1 MQNLIIAI
9 DGYSSTGKSTLAK
22 LIAGRLGYIHIDS
35 GAMYRAITLYAIR
48 NRMIDGETVDEKAL
62 IDGLKSVDIHFEINP
77 ENGQNEIFL
86 NGQNIENE
94 IREMAVSS
102 KVSLIAKIPEVRNQ
116 AVAQQRKLGR
126 NKKIVMDGRDIGTTV
141 FPNADLKLF
150 LNTSAEIRA
159 KRRYLELL
167 KTEHPATYEE
177 VLKNITERDRMDSNR
192 EVSPLRKAEDAI
204 EVDNGNLSPAETL
217 EKILEIIREKFADDT
232 GTQ

>member
-1 MQNLIIAI
+1 MRDLIIAI

-35 GAMYRAITLYAIR
+35 GAMYRAITLFAIQ
-48 NRMIDGETVDEKAL
+48 NRMIEGETVDEKTL

-86 NGQNIENE
+86 NGKNVEKE
-94 IREMAVSS
+94 IRDMEVSS
-102 KVSLIAKIPEVRNQ
+102 KVSLIAKIPEVRNH
-116 AVAQQRKLGR
+116 AVAQQRKLGL
-126 NKKIVMDGRDIGTTV
+126 KKRIVMDGRDIGTTV

-159 KRRYLELL
+159 QRRYLELL

-177 VLKNITERDRMDSNR
+177 VLENITDRDRMDSNR
-192 EVSPLRKAEDAI
+192 EVSPLRKADDAI
-204 EVDNGNLSPAETL
+204 EVDNGNLSPDETL
-217 EKILEIIREKFADDT
+217 EKILEIISEKFGDDT
-232 GTQ
+232 VSQ